1 MRKLLLTIVAVTVTG
16 PSLAAPSTNSDALTP
31 EEQTL
36 FLDRV
41 ATVAA
46 ARTSNREVYSPLE
59 QVPGAARVAP
69 LASRP
74 PTIAP
79 AALDAAERYAA
90 ANNSNALIVWRDG
103 AIERER
109 YFGAT
114 DRSTPIVSRSLS
126 KPIASIA
133 VGRAI
138 ELGRI
143 QSLDQPVADFI
154 TEWRGT
160 DKARI
165 LVRHLLDM
173 RSGLLAQG
181 NVDDPKTIWTRS
193 FLSPRHERVIIDE
206 YPLSHEP
213 GTRYNYSNATTDLVA
228 ILIERAT
235 QRRYAEFLSAEVLQP
250 IGAPGGSLWLNRPN
264 GVAHAGCC
272 MLLPAEVWV
281 RLGILLLD
289 DGVWDGKRLLPVGF
303 VGEMRKGTPAY
314 PHAGLGVYI
323 AGDYVQ
329 RRGAQNP
336 DHPMKGTLHSEPYL
350 APDLF
355 VFDGNANQI
364 VYIVPS
370 QRLVILRTG
379 DAPPREPEWDNAY
392 LANTILRGVP
402 ARLKTSTA
410 PSPST
415 ISP

>member
-1 MRKLLLTIVAVTVTG
+1 MRTLLLTCAVVAAS
-16 PSLAAPSTNSDALTP
+16 SLALAASPDPNASTNSDALSP
-31 EEQTL
+31 AEHAL
-36 FLDRV
+36 FLERV

-46 ARTSNREVYSPLE
+46 ARTSNREVYAPLE
-59 QVPGAARVAP
+59 AVPGAANAKP
-69 LASRP
+69 LPTHS
-74 PTIAP
+74 PTISST
-79 AALDAAERYAA
+79 ALDAAERYAA
-90 ANNSNALIVWRDG
+90 ANNSNAFIVWHDG
-103 AIERER
+103 GIERER
-109 YFGAT
+109 YFGT
-114 DRSTPIVSRSLS
+114 SQRDTPIVSRSLS

-138 ELGRI
+138 ALGKIR
-143 QSLDQPVADFI
+143 SVDQPVADFI

-160 DKARI
+160 DKATMR
-165 LVRHLLDM
+165 LRHLLDM

-193 FLSPRHERVIIDE
+193 FLSPKHERVIIDE

-228 ILIERAT
+228 IVIERAT
-235 QRRYAEFLSAEVLQP
+235 KRRYAEFLSKEVLQP

-272 MLLPAEVWV
+272 MLMPAEVWL
-281 RLGILLLD
+281 RLGILLID
-289 DGVWDGKRLLPVGF
+289 DGVWNGKRLLPAGYVAD
-303 VGEMRKGTPAY
+303 MHTGTKEY
-314 PHAGLGVYI
+314 PHAGMGVYV

-336 DHPMKGTLHSEPYL
+336 DHPVKGTLHSEPYL
-350 APDLF
+350 APDLYL
-355 VFDGNANQI
+355 FDGNASQV

-392 LANTILRGVP
+392 LANTILRGM
-402 ARLKTSTA
+402 AT
-410 PSPST
+410 SPST
-415 ISP
+415 SSR